1 VQQDDG
7 GAVARPLDVQLAI
20 SDGDPELGQQH
31 DNQGV
36 ILGDVSAT
44 PLPPDELGRRLPDV
58 FAVLGPLYR
67 RVSRV
72 VEDAEHIEGAS
83 IGVRAVLER
92 LQLAGPEP
100 VPAIAAALVL
110 SRQFVQR
117 NVDAAAARS
126 WVRSAPN
133 PAHRRSV
140 LIELTPEGERIIA
153 AIIAREQA
161 VLSTVGGDLTAG
173 DIDACIKVLRHLYET
188 ILDQ

>member
-1 VQQDDG
+1 M
-7 GAVARPLDVQLAI
+7 
-20 SDGDPELGQQH
+20 
-31 DNQGV
+31 GV
-36 ILGDVSAT
+36 T
-44 PLPPDELGRRLPDV
+44 PLPPDELGRRLPEV

-67 RVSRV
+67 RVSRA

-100 VPAIAAALVL
+100 VPAIASALVL

-117 NVDAAAARS
+117 NVDAAAARG
-126 WVRSAPN
+126 WVQPVPN

-153 AIIAREQA
+153 AITAREQA
-161 VLSTVGGDLTAG
+161 VLRTVGGGLTAE
-173 DIDACIKVLRHLYET
+173 DVDACLRVLRSLHAT
-188 ILDQ
+188 VVRQG